1 MESTSLPSPPS
12 TAHLP
17 ARAPDRESSV
27 VASRLSQVVIWVL
40 DLTVKVA
47 FITFWHLIFSVIRLQ
62 AGW

>member
-1 MESTSLPSPPS
+1 
-12 TAHLP
+12 
-17 ARAPDRESSV
+17 
-27 VASRLSQVVIWVL
+27 VL